1 MKSFTI
7 TIPDSKERLF
17 VAWMKS
23 ISFVKK
29 IEAIP
34 DSDATIDIREDQKQ
48 EVRKRLKKM
57 EDIPDNCLTWDDIEH
72 KIKL

>member
-34 DSDATIDIREDQKQ
+34 DSDTTIDITEDQKQ
-48 EVRKRLKKM
+48 EVKLRLKKM
-57 EDIPDNCLTWDDIEH
+57 EDFPESSLTWDEIEQ

>member
-34 DSDATIDIREDQKQ
+34 DTDVTVDIPEDQKQ
-48 EVRKRLKKM
+48 EVRRRLQKM
-57 EDIPDNCLTWDDIEH
+57 KDLPETCLTWDEIEH

>member
-34 DSDATIDIREDQKQ
+34 DSDATIDITEDQKQ
-48 EVRKRLKKM
+48 EVRQRLKKM
-57 EDIPDNCLTWDDIEH
+57 EDLPGSCITWDDIEH

>member
-57 EDIPDNCLTWDDIEH
+57 EDIPDSCLTWDDIEH